1 MKKIILL
8 ILTVIFTFGTV
19 GCATNKETA
28 NNAAKKAFSSLL
40 SGDTTLLGAQVE
52 EMGIPDFNDNISKY
66 EYTYL
71 DINADGVVEMLVQ
84 LQNDPCSYNAVFHF
98 DGKQIICW
106 QSDSVEGSCR
116 DYPLKDGTMVQQYD
130 YSGTRSYKLFRYNS
144 KGEKV
149 DISIMF
155 ARDELIYSDDTSKC
169 PYYEIDGTEV
179 RKDEFDKKHKLLIEE
194 RMLKRDAWKAI

>member
-1 MKKIILL
+1 MKKVILL

-19 GCATNKETA
+19 GCATNKETT
-28 NNAAKKAFSSLL
+28 NNAAKEAFSSFL

-52 EMGIPDFNDNISKY
+52 EMGIPDFNDNILKY

-71 DINADGVVEMLVQ
+71 DVNADGVVEMLVQ
-84 LQNDPCSYNAVFHF
+84 LQDDPCGYNAVFHF

-106 QSDSVEGSCR
+106 QSDSVEGACR

-130 YSGTRSYKLFRYNS
+130 YSGTRGYTLFRYNS

-149 DISIMF
+149 DISDMF
-155 ARDELIYSDDTSKC
+155 ARDELIYSDDASKC
-169 PYYEIDGTEV
+169 PYYEFDGAEV
-179 RKDEFDKKHKLLIEE
+179 SKDEFDKKYKLLIQES
-194 RMLKRDAWKAI
+194 MLKRDAWKAI

>member
-19 GCATNKETA
+19 GCATNKETT
-28 NNAAKKAFSSLL
+28 NNAAKEAFSSLL

-52 EMGIPDFNDNISKY
+52 EMGIPDFNDNILKY

-71 DINADGVVEMLVQ
+71 DVNADGVVEMLVQ
-84 LQNDPCSYNAVFHF
+84 LQDDPCGYNAVFHF

-130 YSGTRSYKLFRYNS
+130 YSGTRGYTLFRYNS

-149 DISIMF
+149 DISDMF
-155 ARDELIYSDDTSKC
+155 ARDELIYSDDASKC
-169 PYYEIDGTEV
+169 PYYEFDGAEV
-179 RKDEFDKKHKLLIEE
+179 SKDEFDKKYKLLIEE
-194 RMLKRDAWKAI
+194 SMLKRDAWKAI